1 MDNQII
7 IIALFSVIVILLL
20 LIVFGLVAYVFFFN
34 QKESAP
40 SQPQITQPLDKE
52 TLKELMSQSVKGEK
66 KIVALC
72 NVCERELEEQDH
84 FEIDKL
90 HFCKEHYNVYIKNE
104 WTEISNQRT
113 TADTP
118 EAGIYIYN
126 FQKNLWGTERIPSF
140 IVCEYKIDINTDQIE
155 TYVKLNVI
163 DKMATQLEERLKQ
176 SRVVQ

>member
-1 MDNQII
+1 MDNQVL
-7 IIALFSVIVILLL
+7 IIALFSVIVMLLL
-20 LIVFGLVAYVFFFN
+20 LIVFGLAAYIFFYGKAD
-34 QKESAP
+34 QDKKETP
-40 SQPQITQPLDKE
+40 PQQILDKE
-52 TLKELMSQSVKGEK
+52 TLKEIMSQTNKNEK

-72 NVCERELEEQDH
+72 NVCETELEEQDH
-84 FEIDKL
+84 FEIDNL
-90 HFCKEHYNVYIKNE
+90 HFCKEHYNIFIKNE
-104 WTEISNQRT
+104 WSEISNQKT

-126 FQKNLWGTERIPSF
+126 FQRDLWHSEKIPSF
-140 IVCEYKIDINTDQIE
+140 IVCEYKIDVNTDQIE